1 MNEFCVIHDKEFVAK
16 AKQLGLSEDSLDR
29 VIYDYRKNHQ
39 GDNPSDDY
47 IRAQFE
53 GTNVVSLESYDNAI
67 TVWQDK
73 YSSDILFATSQELI
87 RAKQEALK
95 YFEKEA
101 IKDFV
106 NSDGKFVLRV
116 ARPTVSNTELPSVRE
131 MEQIKSEA
139 IANGTFMLAPNG
151 RQSNLSE
158 QQWLQ
163 VRTKA
168 FKAWFGDWINDPANA
183 SKVLDENGEPLV
195 VYHHTDNPNLTEFS
209 SDFENYF
216 TREGG
221 TKSAIFFDENPTGT
235 LGRKYDVPVFLNIRD
250 LKEYNETK
258 EQLHRR
264 GTTYRQIVNE
274 SAAQN
279 PIDGGVHMKD
289 FDDNK
294 MEHQSVWIT
303 HNPNQSKSAT
313 DNIGTFSSA
322 TNNLFANRNFDQ
334 YYKHLFEGLQRRVKG
349 KEAAIKQINAVDGT
363 NFGYK
368 NGKFYMN
375 THPTLHGVRIEGI
388 NKEMPIRRLI
398 ARDEL
403 MNYLVDKFQLNYEEL
418 KDDEFN
424 RRFGTA
430 IVNNAI
436 VVGDTVYV
444 RQERIMDLNNEQF
457 IEEFLHPTV
466 HAVAGNNRELFN
478 KLLAEAKKDFSLLDS
493 QIKALYNDLPQEVQD
508 EELVTQV
515 LAKYVNKEI
524 SDNGTNTRKLVDYIK
539 QFFEWIAEQFQD
551 LFGEFTMGRNQL
563 PVVSGK
569 DIRDVLNFDEFAQI
583 INIRN
588 LRFGDTLHDHIG
600 FNNRTIIYNE
610 GQQNAINQVTTFI
623 NDKLAGKPTAKQY
636 FTIEGEAGTGK
647 TTIIN
652 AVVSELVKA
661 NKRAMVH
668 VSAVSHKATTNI
680 YNKVKSAIPAG
691 SHVALEAHTIAGELG
706 AQMDEETGEFTIRE
720 NDSYNPAYIDQAD
733 IIFIDEASMINEE
746 VFDYINQKVKKDPR
760 LAIVFLGDL
769 GQLPPIR
776 TSSYYQKHPISQ
788 NEDAPVFNEEITTKV
803 TLTERVRQGEASPIL
818 DVSHRLHEAG
828 LPKNVYPEDVNK
840 AVNTTTKDAVSDQG
854 AILYKK
860 GGNRG
865 SFLDMIEDAFKVS
878 RDSNNPF
885 HIKIVSY
892 TNDSVSTYNQI
903 IRSLMFPGETR
914 PLVPKDILTFYTES
928 KVIGNKKEK
937 IHNSED
943 FSVVNVEAL
952 EDEYGVTYYRT
963 TLTDGEREVVTDL
976 VLRSDTENYQKWQT
990 VKAGLWNAWR
1000 NETDLF
1006 KKRGLKQKAI
1016 DYSYNG
1022 FGVADYG
1029 YAITSHKAQGST
1041 YDISVVDQ
1049 SNILSVG
1056 PTTNKQKIQSL
1067 YTAVTRASN
1076 VVVIVGDVD
1085 NGSTQN
1091 VEALNTRITTARF
1104 GDSPVTEMPNTMPA
1118 AQEVADFAA
1127 EKGDV
1132 LSSGTV
1138 NYTTI
1143 VANIPGNREYNQ
1155 TYKFNT
1161 NQRTYQFWEIA
1172 TRSGQQT
1179 VIRNWTDA
1187 YGRGFVDYKFEDGK
1201 WYSSYSHDS
1210 GYTISRWEVVPF
1222 ERLPKALKET
1232 ITKLYPNLAKEG
1244 SESSLS
1250 NLELGNSGT
1259 ALLNNPNGVPANY
1272 SEARSI
1278 IPSNPEERT
1287 YQNSMAGHQLQ
1298 SGGAYGSDTLWD
1310 VIGSREF
1317 GLEIYDINHYRD
1329 AGNVILAST
1338 LRGAPFN
1345 RTARVEDL
1353 SVARREIKRL
1363 LGIDLPD
1370 TIQGNLK
1377 ARNYYQVSNAEV
1389 VVAIATFDNPIEENT
1404 AWMNAHVNGGTDIAV
1419 QLGIAMNKPV
1429 YVFDPV
1435 QNKWA
1440 VYKADAVS
1448 EKTGGFVPSG
1458 APSLYEYKSFAGVG
1472 TRDIESYILK
1482 DKNGNWV
1489 PNPRYLGE
1497 KARLNAIRAI
1507 REVYSNTVLKR
1518 ANMTTAKAPEVI
1530 PVEDTPINIYA
1541 GTGENTDLSNFAER
1555 PFYPGSA
1562 FVKGNFRTVEGAFQA
1577 QKLGIG
1583 YNTKYDSPYTGE
1595 AGEILKKLEK
1605 ATGAEARAIGK
1616 TIQGLNVAEWDKYSS
1631 TEMESLIRDSFR
1643 QNPKALERLLATG
1656 NATLTHTQD
1665 KSKWGTEFPRI
1676 LMKVREELRKEET
1689 TPEPSKEEK
1698 QITSDQ
1704 FVDDIKPAE
1713 PAYKQ
1718 VAEEAVRKAEIYD
1731 WEDGDTEFLGY
1742 QLKYVDSIELRD
1754 GAEVGARNPHDGT
1767 ILLNLDAL
1775 KVKFEEK
1782 AWRTPDRSNPNIPDF
1797 QTFQEMMTWV
1807 LLHEVGHDF
1816 KERFKGEDITAYES
1830 RVNEWAN
1837 LQVKRKLQREA
1848 QELTGVGNQT
1858 LQLFQVTALE
1868 NKGTKYTGMNTI
1880 TVAPRKVNK
1889 ATRREAL
1896 NKALFELPIS
1906 SLVTFAGTP
1915 TIEMFQTIR
1924 LMREVG
1930 MNPTNTTVPVD
1941 LFGDE
1946 ALIRAARAAK
1956 LEITEDGKVRMPAF
1970 IKGLTEEE
1978 LNIIEQNKVF
1988 IESGLFRASELN
2000 TLAKMSVFKVSEFI
2014 TMLQSQES
2022 ANQKLLGDDFKDV
2035 NFVGMSRIDIIDKVG
2050 LYRLFDIVKER
2061 VFNSSVNDEM
2071 AFSAQD
2077 KADMIYDN
2085 FEAFMQM
2092 GFSSL
2097 INMEEISLDGF
2108 QEVKS
2113 EINETID
2120 PEDEQSIQEIFG
2132 SSAEHWQVGFRQIS
2146 AYSSLSQLIKR
2157 TIEKLYVLDKNG
2169 NFKYNEF
2176 GLAETVNPQDAVTQ
2190 ILNWVQY
2197 AETLD
2202 DMVELLKQHVEQAPW
2217 LNYLINDNTDPN
2229 NPFTQA
2235 VGGLGKLVGDDE
2247 QFKSQFFSNFKKY
2260 FQKYSITYKD
2270 QDGKTVIKIINEHGV
2285 ADEEFAAVNARYES
2299 YDLGHFPLRNTD
2311 GTVNT
2316 KKLEELKNLG
2326 TELSK
2331 LKALDAN
2338 ALKLIKQIAEI
2349 LTINSDTDDNL
2360 RLTLTGNDVENISK
2374 KVRFI
2379 VEAFERVSKDSTIN
2393 PFSGKASIV
2402 NDIKAIIITL
2412 NRIQNDTLESVSY
2425 EAGKMYYSY
2434 VMPSYLNKLV
2444 GKLQGHVFPRVI
2456 NGTLETQEQAYQRF
2470 LQSEYGQYKWFY
2482 DQKNGKWRNYILQKL
2497 ATDLS
2502 VRRGFDHKA
2511 SLHFLGTSYADKSP
2525 AEYAASLIQEF
2536 LYDDNKKWAWYRM
2549 PTMSN
2554 KPSEEYIKFL
2564 RFHEGYMDAIS
2575 NLMVDL
2581 FIQELDRIATVTT
2594 RNKVLPKDQLLKNF
2608 DKNGLKFQFLD
2619 FLEEYRDAKTEKGKT
2634 DFGALLRQALAGEIN
2649 PTDGNAYK
2657 DLIQGFKSALRE
2669 NTEEHFQTAV
2679 TKWKNE
2685 GFIND
2690 TYESAYV
2697 ALGNTSQ
2704 AREDT
2709 LREYFWNDMFMTTQI
2724 LELTITDIAYYK
2736 DTEDL
2741 QKRLAQLH
2749 APGMRGN
2756 ILAKDITT
2764 GKLVTDGFSRTF
2776 YIKDDV
2782 VKADVVEN
2790 LRVVEKQML
2799 AKAQDDSTKNQIRAL
2814 FANII
2819 DAFEKTNIA
2828 DAQAYS
2834 SPTSYRKK
2842 MHIFGKWDQA
2852 QEDLYNKV
2860 VKGDGSIT
2868 DLEILWQP
2876 LKPFVYSQISKSS
2889 PGLYD
2894 KIKVGVQN
2902 KNSEYLLIIA
2912 DAILRG
2918 NQRPNRLSAIFDV
2931 MEESSHTEG
2940 QINDHGI
2947 DTVQFESTVK
2957 AGLTGIININ
2967 DDAFVDLSSVTV
2979 DDIKKVITDKIYT
2992 IDEQGNQIYNE
3003 AYVHSIPFEDYAM
3016 QQEVPAHFKG
3026 EQQQGSQDR
3035 ILGLSDTPNTLPD
3048 GTPNYLEV
3056 NGERITV
3063 EEAKKRYF
3071 KAISD
3076 NIEDSTA
3083 EIIRRFKLDNLDPKM
3098 RNIALSR
3105 MLRDEILRDS
3115 RFDSEMLWACSVNKD
3130 GDFNIPLSD
3139 PTQSNRIQQ
3148 LLNSIIKNTIDKQKI
3163 AGGPVVQVSNYGTST
3178 ALAVRFADKNGNIL
3192 LSRREFE
3199 EIRAGRMT
3207 VKYSEKRQSVTEEN
3221 GVTVLRGK
3229 FSLPMNEQK
3238 TQYKSY
3244 EEYLEDRQHSFA
3256 YLEAYAPLLSEQ
3268 FVEDF
3273 ADENGNIDMEKVE
3286 RVAPDLLKMIAYRIP
3301 TEAKYSILPI
3311 KIVGFLPASAGE
3323 GIMLPAEIT
3332 TMTGSDYDIDKMY
3345 IMRHLLRRTE
3355 EISQTKL
3362 AEEYAK
3368 FIEQGN
3374 EDTIENRKKFRDENA
3389 NRLKQPVYKRFEKG
3403 RQANNDTILDIQWA
3417 NLTNPAML
3425 TQVWTPGNFDEP
3437 KKYGYLIQ
3445 ALSVRLTELDD
3456 YKKSLVEANMSPKDI
3471 EENLQQRALEIYNEL
3486 KGLST
3491 SSLKE
3496 IGYQKKN
3503 LIYADTQMDFH
3514 RQNMVAAKLIGVFAQ
3529 ANVSHAFIG
3538 LKDCEGN
3545 PCTLNLTS
3553 LANDDAKEDLAFVLN
3568 NKIMEGNVYVD
3579 RYMNYDGVRESALL
3593 ASLLAASVDAVK
3605 DPVLNLMNINIDT
3618 VNVAVSLIRLGF
3630 GIETAALLL
3639 SQPYIKQIL
3648 VEFNKVKNVTNLR
3661 DYIAFTKKKLMD
3673 AENFNSENL
3682 WLNRFR
3688 YTDEFFVKCFGS
3700 MNNMDRIVI
3709 LDLVEKLLRI
3719 SDAFSMIT
3727 HMTRYNSIT
3736 AAVGPFASD
3745 TMDMKLKDEDFYTSP
3760 LITDSLKAAVDNP
3773 ILKTFRDNAYRVE
3786 EMLLGRNII
3795 QASPS
3800 FQRILK
3806 TLKQRIGYLS
3816 SDIAEDFTDF
3826 FMSYYMQLGNTQ
3838 VFDQSDERRK
3848 YMLTQYATDFL
3859 ELQTKYPDNALLK
3872 AIHFNAANNNE
3883 QYPFLSLN
3891 LRGRN
3896 NDEVQ
3901 AAKAGWTELLN
3912 DDKKAALDLAEYC
3925 FFRGGM
3931 GFSPKTF
3938 TRIMPNAVKAALS
3951 SYIAKLNNY
3960 SDSMFTD
3967 AQVTRMINQFIL
3979 HNVGENGL
3987 IRLSPLKANNSILD
4001 LNMIF
4006 TPADINSLLERKKV
4020 NTYAELVVQKGQP
4033 KPVKITM
4040 YTGLHT
4046 VAIADKLYTVY
4057 IDVSPTGARTIQ
4069 IVDILGG
4076 RREGLE
4082 LNTTQDFPRTVFEQQ
4097 EREAPQTPV
4106 TPAADDTRYDMISA
4120 LMFNLYDADELAKL
4134 DTIADVTSDEMTSFV
4149 YDIQTRYE
4157 KAKGRPTTYQER
4169 IRLYNSKSQVAKVLS
4184 QLKTLM
4190 PNQYAEVL
4198 NKANQ
4203 TLNEINLCS

>member
-363 NFGYK
+363 NFGYR

-436 VVGDTVYV
+436 VIGDTVYV
-444 RQERIMDLNNEQF
+444 RQSRVMDLNNEQF

-524 SDNGTNTRKLVDYIK
+524 SDKGTNTRKLVDYIK

-610 GQQNAINQVTTFI
+610 GQQNAINQVTAFI

-706 AQMDEETGEFTIRE
+706 AEMDEESGEFTIKE
-720 NDSYNPAYIDQAD
+720 DKFNPAYIDQAD
-733 IIFIDEASMINEE
+733 IIFVDEASMINEE
-746 VFDYINQKVKKDPR
+746 VFNYINEKAKKDSR

-776 TSSYYQKHPISQ
+776 TSSYYQKHPVNANADS
-788 NEDAPVFNEEITTKV
+788 PVFNEEITTKV

-818 DVSHRLHEAG
+818 EVSHRLHEAG
-828 LPKNVYPEDVNK
+828 IRHTTSDEEFDK
-840 AVNTTTKDAVSDQG
+840 AINGTTKDAVSDQG

-865 SFLDMIEDAFKVS
+865 SFLEMIEDAFKVS

-928 KVIGNKKEK
+928 KIIGNKKEK

-963 TLTDGEREVVTDL
+963 TLTDGDREVVTDL

-1022 FGVADYG
+1022 FGEADYG

-1049 SNILSVG
+1049 ANILAVKP
-1056 PTTNKQKIQSL
+1056 PTYKQKIQSL

-1104 GDSPVTEMPNTMPA
+1104 GESPVTEMPNTMPA

-1127 EKGDV
+1127 EEGDI
-1132 LSSGTV
+1132 LG
-1138 NYTTI
+1138 
-1143 VANIPGNREYNQ
+1143 Q
-1155 TYKFNT
+1155 
-1161 NQRTYQFWEIA
+1161 Q
-1172 TRSGQQT
+1172 QQT
-1179 VIRNWTDA
+1179 VMPT
-1187 YGRGFVDYKFEDGK
+1187 
-1201 WYSSYSHDS
+1201 
-1210 GYTISRWEVVPF
+1210 
-1222 ERLPKALKET
+1222 
-1232 ITKLYPNLAKEG
+1232 
-1244 SESSLS
+1244 

-1353 SVARREIKRL
+1353 SIARREIKRL

-1389 VVAIATFDNPIEENT
+1389 VVAIATFDNPIEGNT

-1448 EKTGGFVPSG
+1448 EKTGGFVPSD

-1518 ANMTTAKAPEVI
+1518 ANMTTAKAPEVV

-1541 GTGENTDLSNFAER
+1541 GTGENVELSNFAIR
-1555 PFYPGSA
+1555 PIDSTSLKDNQAVDDISPNPVIPSFKS
-1562 FVKGNFRTVEGAFQA
+1562 VEQAFQWFKFRNLEEGFLHYLYDNDIEEYKKVSA
-1577 QKLGIG
+1577 EVETIQKQILNTTNGKSLRILG
-1583 YNTKYDSPYTGE
+1583 NTRLHTKYGEELKGDFDYWDTHSP
-1595 AGEILKKLEK
+1595 ALMK
-1605 ATGAEARAIGK
+1605 A
-1616 TIQGLNVAEWDKYSS
+1616 
-1631 TEMESLIRDSFR
+1631 LIKASFE
-1643 QNPKALERLLATG
+1643 QNPEALQKLLATG
-1656 NATLTHTQD
+1656 NVTLTHTQD
-1665 KSKWGTEFPRI
+1665 KSKWSTEFPRI
-1676 LMKVREELRKEET
+1676 LMEVREELRKEET

-1704 FVDDIKPAE
+1704 YVDDVKPAE
-1713 PAYKQ
+1713 PTYKQ
-1718 VAEEAVRKAEIYD
+1718 VAEEKVRNAEIYD

-1775 KVKFEEK
+1775 RVKFEEK

-1816 KERFKGEDITAYES
+1816 KERFKGEDNTAYES

-1896 NKALFELPIS
+1896 NKVLFELPIS

-1930 MNPTNTTVPVD
+1930 MNPTNTTVPKD

-1946 ALIRAARAAK
+1946 SLIRAARAAK

-1978 LNIIEQNKVF
+1978 LNIIEQSKVF
-1988 IESGLFRASELN
+1988 IESSLFRASELN

-2071 AFSAQD
+2071 AFSAQN
-2077 KADMIYDN
+2077 KADLIYDN

-2316 KKLEELKNLG
+2316 KKLEELKSLG

-2536 LYDDNKKWAWYRM
+2536 LYDDNKKWAWYRI

-2575 NLMVDL
+2575 NLMVNL

-2649 PTDGNAYK
+2649 PTDGNAYN
-2657 DLIQGFKSALRE
+2657 DLIQGFKNALRE

-2690 TYESAYV
+2690 AYESAYV
-2697 ALGNTSQ
+2697 ALGNTPQ
-2704 AREDT
+2704 DREDT

-2756 ILAKDITT
+2756 ILAKDIAT

-2790 LRVVEKQML
+2790 LRAVEKQMRD
-2799 AKAQDDSTKNQIRAL
+2799 KAQTQEEKNQVTAL

-2819 DAFEKTNIA
+2819 HAFEETNVA

-2852 QEDLYNKV
+2852 QEDLYNKI
-2860 VKGDGSIT
+2860 VKGDGTIT

-2902 KNSEYLLIIA
+2902 KNSEYLLIMA

-2992 IDEQGNQIYNE
+2992 TDEQGNQIYNE

-3048 GTPNYLEV
+3048 GTPAYLEV

-3163 AGGPVVQVSNYGTST
+3163 AGGPVVQVSNYGTSN
-3178 ALAVRFADKNGNIL
+3178 ALAVRFQDKNSNIL

-3221 GVTVLRGK
+3221 GITVLRGK
-3229 FSLPMNEQK
+3229 FSLPVKEVKDEDGNVIRKEPYQ
-3238 TQYKSY
+3238 SY
-3244 EEYLEDRQHSFA
+3244 EEYLKDRQYTFA

-3268 FVEDF
+3268 FVADF
-3273 ADENGNIDMEKVE
+3273 ADESGSIDMEKVE

-3311 KIVGFLPASAGE
+3311 KIIGFLPASAGE

-3332 TMTGSDYDIDKMY
+3332 TMTGSDFDVDKMY
-3345 IMRHLLRRTE
+3345 IMRHLLKRTE
-3355 EISQTKL
+3355 GISEKKL
-3362 AEEYAK
+3362 ADAYDE
-3368 FIEQGN
+3368 FIKQGN
-3374 EDTIENRKKFRDENA
+3374 EDTLENRAKFRNEHYNE
-3389 NRLKQPVYKRFEKG
+3389 LTQPVYSRFEKG

-3417 NLTNPAML
+3417 NLTSPAML

-3491 SSLKE
+3491 NSLKE

-3553 LANDDAKEDLAFVLN
+3553 LANDGAKEDLAFVLN

-3579 RYMNYDGVRESALL
+3579 RYMNFDGVRESALL

-3661 DYIAFTKKKLMD
+3661 DYIAFSKKKLMD

-3709 LDLVEKLLRI
+3709 LDLMEKLLRI

-3773 ILKTFRDNAYRVE
+3773 ILKAFRDNAYRVE

-3859 ELQTKYPDNALLK
+3859 ELKTKYPDNALLK

-3912 DDKKAALDLAEYC
+3912 DDEKAALDLAEYC

-4006 TPADINSLLERKKV
+4006 TPADINSLLERKRV
-4020 NTYAELVVQKGQP
+4020 NTEAEPVVQKGQP
-4033 KPVKITM
+4033 KPVKVTM

-4134 DTIADVTSDEMTSFV
+4134 DTIANVASDEMTSFV

-4157 KAKGRPTTYQER
+4157 KAKGRPTTDQEK